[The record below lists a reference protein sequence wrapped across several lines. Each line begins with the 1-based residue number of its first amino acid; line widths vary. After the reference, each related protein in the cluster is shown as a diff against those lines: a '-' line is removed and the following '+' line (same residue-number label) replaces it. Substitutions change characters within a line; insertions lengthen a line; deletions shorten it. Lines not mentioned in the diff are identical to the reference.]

1 MKLSR
6 GIALLGVL
14 LVASALSSGCH
25 DEGDVKV
32 ASLKFEGNR
41 AFKSGQLSDLMVT
54 QSSGWLPW
62 ARPRFFN
69 REVFDRDLESLI
81 AFYEDR
87 GYPEAKI
94 SGVEVN
100 FNEKKDA
107 VRLVVRIDEGEP
119 LVVER
124 VDFSGLDG
132 VPQETIDRLKTLPQ
146 AAGKPRDRQAVAA
159 SRERVTFLLRDSG
172 YAHARVESEETSG
185 SGTRQAV
192 IRFTAHPGPLT
203 TFGDVSV
210 VGLSSVREQL
220 VMRSLSFRP
229 DEQYRLSLVTES
241 QRKLGSLG
249 IFTFAHVGPDP
260 KTEGA
265 APARLP
271 MTVTLAE
278 GKPQRYQIG
287 VGYGTEDG
295 PRGSIQWE
303 HLNFLGDARRLSV
316 EARYGARLR
325 GVGTDFTEPYFLS
338 RRLSLTMRAGGW
350 WADEPTH
357 ASRRLGGRIG
367 LTHRGEFGRGI
378 DVEPI
383 VHVIRA
389 GYLHDS
395 LSYTIDPATLAD
407 LSQFDDLIALGLDPV
422 TRQGR
427 GRLAAVDFDFERT
440 AVDHPTDPHAGY
452 AAYLHGKHAAA
463 WLGGNF
469 RYDEIVTEGRAY
481 VPVGRA
487 HVWATRARLGAIIAR
502 PSAPV
507 PVSERYFLGGSANLR
522 GWGRYQVA
530 PLTPNG
536 LPTGGRALVDLST
549 ELRLNLWG
557 SFGAVAFLDAGNV
570 WRAPTD
576 VDFGDLLYAAGPG
589 LRWISPIG
597 VIRGDFA
604 WQLKRLQNL
613 QLDGAPERLRWRIHV
628 SIGHT
633 F

>member
-6 GIALLGVL
+6 CTALLGAI
-14 LVASALSSGCH
+14 LVASALSAGCH
-25 DEGDVKV
+25 EEGDVKV

-41 AFKSGQLSDLMVT
+41 AFKSGQLSNLMVT
-54 QSSGWLPW
+54 QSTGWLPW
-62 ARPRFFN
+62 ARRHYFN
-69 REVFDRDLESLI
+69 REVFDRDMESLV

-87 GYPEAKI
+87 GYPDARVA
-94 SGVEVN
+94 SVDVN
-100 FNEKKDA
+100 FNEKKDE
-107 VRLVVRIDEGEP
+107 VRLVVHIDEGEP

-124 VDFSGLDG
+124 IDFSGLEG
-132 VPQETIDRLKTLPQ
+132 VPQDTIDRLKNLPQ
-146 AAGKPRDRQAVAA
+146 ATGDPRDRQAVAA
-159 SRERVTFLLRDSG
+159 SRERVTFILRDSG
-172 YAHARVESEETSG
+172 YAHARVESDEVE
-185 SGTRQAV
+185 GTGPRQAV
-192 IRFTAHPGPLT
+192 IRMTAHPGPVT

-210 VGLSSVREQL
+210 VGLAETRRQL

-229 DEQYRLSLVTES
+229 DDPYRLSQVTES

-260 KTEGA
+260 KTEGDM
-265 APARLP
+265 PARLP
-271 MTVTLAE
+271 MVVTLAE

-303 HLNFLGDARRLSV
+303 HLNFLGDARRLSA
-316 EARYGARLR
+316 EARYGKRLR
-325 GVGTDFTEPYFLS
+325 GTGAEFNEPYFLS
-338 RRLSLTMRAGGW
+338 RRLSFSMRAGGW
-350 WADEPTH
+350 WSDEPTH
-357 ASRRLGGRIG
+357 SSRRIGGRVGI
-367 LTHRGEFGRGI
+367 THRREFARSL

-383 VHVIRA
+383 VHVIRT

-395 LSYTIDPATLAD
+395 LSYTIDPETLAD
-407 LSQFDDLIALGLDPV
+407 LTQFDELIALGLDPV
-422 TRQGR
+422 TGQGR

-452 AAYLHGKHAAA
+452 AAILHAKHAAP

-481 VPVGRA
+481 LPIGRS
-487 HVWATRARLGAIIAR
+487 HVWATRARVGAIISS

-507 PVSERYFLGGSANLR
+507 PVSERYFLGGSSNLR

-549 ELRLNLWG
+549 ELRLSLWG

-570 WRAPTD
+570 WRTPAD
-576 VDFGDLLYAAGPG
+576 VDLGELLYAAGPG

-597 VIRGDFA
+597 VVRGDFA
-604 WQLKRLQNL
+604 WQLKRLENL
-613 QLDGAPERLRWRIHV
+613 RIDGAPERLRWRIHV